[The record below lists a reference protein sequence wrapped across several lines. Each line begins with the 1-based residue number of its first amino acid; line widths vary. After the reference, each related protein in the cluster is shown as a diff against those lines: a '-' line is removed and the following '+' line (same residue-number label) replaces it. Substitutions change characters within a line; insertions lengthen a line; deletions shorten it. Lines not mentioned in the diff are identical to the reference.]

1 MVRTPKEIGRKKMK
15 DAVVVVVVNGEV
27 AVAKKGCC

>member
-15 DAVVVVVVNGEV
+15 DAVVVVVNGEV